1 MGHSMGHSAG
11 QSMGQSMGHSM
22 GQSWSPTPSQVTT
35 QSVSQMTT
43 QSVSRM
49 TTQSVSPTVSQ
60 MTTQESSQSTGE
72 TSGSLWD
79 VEGSDDHT
87 QSTQQS
93 SLEGSEQSRGERQK
107 MNKKKTLFETA
118 IQNATQSDL
127 LQFAKSS
134 KEYEEITK
142 SKNAWAREMYED
154 FCAQYGGGNVYPIEA
169 EKISAFIRF
178 LGKSAKYSFYSITD
192 VIIPSLLRV
201 NVHVTGNS
209 AIDSVV
215 QAIKEAVME
224 LKSNP
229 LVKKPQLKK
238 EPAIAPD
245 VETII
250 KRTPDVLVTKAEEAS
265 LWIFA
270 LMTGARAFTCAHM
283 VLTDITT
290 VKKSAT
296 GTTLITIK
304 MDYAKFKRNWGHS
317 VTLEGDYE
325 EEKVL
330 DFVKWLRLHLQ
341 ENFNLD
347 LDDYAHW
354 DKSTITSKKIWKWT
368 PASMSILFRKRSYLC
383 GYPKK
388 YFSFHSLRSGFLN
401 SAILQAGD
409 QGLQMKGVLESTAHI
424 AGWRPFRASQM
435 GYVRDC
441 TNRSII
447 CSRLVLGHEKGMEQN
462 RITDD
467 WMDPEEFHNIRLR
480 EPCWPKST
488 FYKGFQDYIDKRLER
503 MFTENKLTA
512 KSKRSI
518 YDRGY
523 TLVWKKF
530 LQDKDPSS
538 RQWWYLASP
547 KVMGNEPSRRPKSVV
562 KAARH
567 FVALSLMENKKKVQ
581 DLEKVFL
588 RGIGQ
593 YIKGRKKSL
602 GNINVELERRSPKKK
617 VGQDITTDG
626 KGPVKVRN
634 GRIRVAWSENEDLV
648 LTQGKKDNQTW
659 VEISHRL
666 CLRSNVD
673 CKDRWRN
680 LLRKYGTPGNTFKA
694 ILGAKKDYDSDA

>member
-1 MGHSMGHSAG
+1 
-11 QSMGQSMGHSM
+11 
-22 GQSWSPTPSQVTT
+22 
-35 QSVSQMTT
+35 
-43 QSVSRM
+43 
-49 TTQSVSPTVSQ
+49 
-60 MTTQESSQSTGE
+60 
-72 TSGSLWD
+72 
-79 VEGSDDHT
+79 
-87 QSTQQS
+87 
-93 SLEGSEQSRGERQK
+93 
-107 MNKKKTLFETA
+107 MNKKKTLFESA
-118 IQNATQSDL
+118 IENATQSDL
-127 LQFAKSS
+127 QQFAKSS
-134 KEYEEITK
+134 KEYEDITE
-142 SKNAWAREMYED
+142 SKNAWARVMYED

-169 EKISAFIRF
+169 ERISAFIRF

-201 NVHVTGNS
+201 NLHVTGNS
-209 AIDSVV
+209 ATDSVML
-215 QAIKEAVME
+215 AIKEVSRE
-224 LKSNP
+224 LKSYP
-229 LVKKPQLKK
+229 LVRRQKLKK
-238 EPAIAPD
+238 ESAIAPD

-250 KRTPDVLVTKAEEAS
+250 KRTPDVLITKAEEAS

-296 GTTLITIK
+296 GTTLVTFK
-304 MDYAKFKRNWGHS
+304 MDYAKYKRNWGHS

-388 YFSFHSLRSGFLN
+388 YFSFHSLRAGFLN

-409 QGLQMKGVLESTAHI
+409 QGSQMRGILESTAHI
-424 AGWRPFRASQM
+424 AGWRPFQKAQM

-447 CSRLVLGHEKGMEQN
+447 CSRLVLGNEKGMEQN

-567 FVALSLMENKKKVQ
+567 FVALSLMENKKKSPRFGKSISAWYWTIHQ
-581 DLEKVFL
+581 
-588 RGIGQ
+588 GQ
-593 YIKGRKKSL
+593 KK
-602 GNINVELERRSPKKK
+602 
-617 VGQDITTDG
+617 
-626 KGPVKVRN
+626 
-634 GRIRVAWSENEDLV
+634 
-648 LTQGKKDNQTW
+648 
-659 VEISHRL
+659 ISGEH
-666 CLRSNVD
+666 
-673 CKDRWRN
+673 
-680 LLRKYGTPGNTFKA
+680 
-694 ILGAKKDYDSDA
+694 